1 MRKYEQNAPATEII
15 STRVK
20 DQVRY
25 VFRTPLWR
33 KLLPL
38 FLAGVVWIVP
48 LVLDYISRIPAGHP
62 AVAVIK
68 SGVVWLADHGIL
80 QHRTVIVAW
89 VWLALMLVW
98 FWRELATLTVTP
110 VSIIRKMPLLPARE
124 LKWNDADEILIEH
137 VERIWEGKAT
147 AMRELKVY
155 AVRRFFDLR
164 RRRMRITNR
173 QFEGFHQV
181 ERLAVQI
188 SVPAICRR
196 KMAEMDRRRRPLFFS
211 QREPG
216 TNLRLVL
223 YLAAIVALVMAF
235 LLDKLWLSPT
245 FEPYRLWTLYAAVFF
260 GLLFVRKLFYYQV
273 GIDRHNVY
281 VMLNSMVLRKAP
293 IEAISGMRSNGNKLG
308 IEARIGRDGAEK
320 TFFSTRRFIRNRGVL
335 LHLIREIRDQRKRT
349 DEKPITL
356 VRTDIPVP
364 VPVPAPAETMEAAVE
379 IPETLAETPE
389 PVEES

>member
-1 MRKYEQNAPATEII
+1 MRKYEQNAAATELN
-15 STRVK
+15 TNRVK

-48 LVLDYISRIPAGHP
+48 LVLDYITRIPVGHP

-68 SGVVWLADHGIL
+68 SGVVWLADHGIS
-80 QHRTVIVAW
+80 QQRVVIFAW
-89 VWLALMLVW
+89 VWLTLMLVW

-110 VSIIRKMPLLPARE
+110 ISLIRKMPLLPGRE
-124 LKWNDADEILIEH
+124 LKWNDADEILIDH
-137 VERIWEGKAT
+137 IERLWEGKAT
-147 AMRELKVY
+147 ARRELKVY

-164 RRRMRITNR
+164 RRRMCITNR

-188 SVPAICRR
+188 SVPAITRR
-196 KMAEMDRRRRPLFFS
+196 KIAEMERRRRPLFFS

-216 TNLRLVL
+216 TNLRMAL
-223 YLAAIVALVMAF
+223 YLVVIVALIMAF

-245 FEPYRLWTLYAAVFF
+245 FEPYRLWTVYAAVVF
-260 GLLFVRKLFYYQV
+260 GLLFVWKLFYYQV
-273 GIDRHNVY
+273 GVDRHNVY
-281 VMLNSMVLRKAP
+281 VLLNGMVLRKTP
-293 IEAISGMRSNGNKLG
+293 VEAISSMRTTGNKLR
-308 IEARIGRDGAEK
+308 IEAHMGRDGAEK

-335 LHLIREIRDQRKRT
+335 LHIIREIRDQRKRI
-349 DEKPITL
+349 DEQPITL
-356 VRTDIPVP
+356 VRTDISMPDGP
-364 VPVPAPAETMEAAVE
+364 T
-379 IPETLAETPE
+379 E
-389 PVEES
+389 PTEEGERDF